1 MSVPGDVRDESLLKN
16 LFETHKPAWVL
27 HAAAH
32 KHVTLMED
40 NPQEAVKNN
49 TLGTYILAKT
59 AAAYKVER
67 FLFISTDKAVRPT
80 SVMGASKRL
89 AEMVLRSLAGQSS
102 TRFMSVRFGNVLGSS
117 GSVVKIFQ
125 EQIQAGGPVTV
136 THKDVIR
143 YFMTTEEAVSL
154 VLNACAIGE
163 GGEIFV
169 LNMGEPVKI
178 VDLAR
183 NMIVCPG
190 RRCTRTC
197 SAPAISAR
205 TPGIPIFSR
214 RCLARPTACLPRP
227 SCRNLSILLL
237 TAF

>member
-102 TRFMSVRFGNVLGSS
+102 TKFMSVRFGLCWGAAAAWLRSS
-117 GSVVKIFQ
+117 RSRYRP
-125 EQIQAGGPVTV
+125 AGRLRLP
-136 THKDVIR
+136 IR
-143 YFMTTEEAVSL
+143 TLY
-154 VLNACAIGE
+154 
-163 GGEIFV
+163 
-169 LNMGEPVKI
+169 
-178 VDLAR
+178 
-183 NMIVCPG
+183 
-190 RRCTRTC
+190 
-197 SAPAISAR
+197 AIS
-205 TPGIPIFSR
+205 
-214 RCLARPTACLPRP
+214 
-227 SCRNLSILLL
+227 
-237 TAF
+237 